1 MNNPSAKDSALP
13 IRVPTETTVSLQRIY
28 YEPHNMLLKG
38 ALMRALLRDMRL
50 NNRNK

>member
-13 IRVPTETTVSLQRIY
+13 IRVPVETTVSLQRIY
-28 YEPHNMLLKG
+28 YEPHNMLLNG
-38 ALMRALLRDMRL
+38 ALMRSVLREMRL

>member
-1 MNNPSAKDSALP
+1 MNNPFAKDNKLP
-13 IRVPTETTVSLQRIY
+13 TRVPVETTVSLQRMY

-38 ALMRALLRDMRL
+38 ALMRSLLREMRL